1 MRELKQLTSKNEKEL
16 ELIEIINQVFEETNK
31 EQTRANFINNDN
43 LYFDGIIRALSGS

>member
-31 EQTRANFINNDN
+31 EQTRANFINHDK
-43 LYFDGIIRALSGS
+43 YYIDGIMSALSGS